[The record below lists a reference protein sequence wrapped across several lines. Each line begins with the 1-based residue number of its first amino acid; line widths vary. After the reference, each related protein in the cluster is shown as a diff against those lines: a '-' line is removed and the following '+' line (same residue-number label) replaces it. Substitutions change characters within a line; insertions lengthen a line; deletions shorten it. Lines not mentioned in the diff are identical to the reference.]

1 MAPLDGPD
9 FKHTLNLPKT
19 DFPMKANLPQ
29 REPEMLALWEKEGL
43 YGKIQEARGVRKSFT
58 LHDGPPYANGH
69 IHMGHALNKV
79 LKDIV
84 VKSKWLAGYHSHYV
98 PGWDCHGLPIEH
110 KVDEEL
116 KFRRKALPALTVRQA
131 CRRYAAKYIDIQ
143 RGEFVRLGVFGDWEH
158 PYITMD
164 YGYEARIAREFGR
177 FVETGAVYRRKKP
190 VHWCPSCVTALAEA
204 EVEYADVASPSIF
217 VRFAFTE
224 NLGARVPELAGKK
237 VSAVIWTTTPWTIPA
252 NMAVALHPDFEYTA
266 VRHGDELLVLASDRA
281 EKALEEMDL
290 GRMEIY
296 ARFPGRALEG
306 AKTRHPLY
314 DRPSP
319 VVLATYVTLDAG
331 TGCVHTAPG
340 HGQEDY
346 ETGVK
351 YGLPVFS
358 PVDDE
363 GRFTDEAPPFSGKR
377 VRNANPEVVEALRAS
392 GALLADGQVRHSYP
406 HCWRCKKPVLFRA
419 TEQWF
424 IAMDKGDLRGK
435 ALAAIMNDV
444 TWVPPWG
451 RDRIHGMIESR
462 PDWCI
467 SRQRVWGSPITVFHC
482 EGCGE
487 ILMSRELCDHVAG
500 IFERE
505 GADAWYAR
513 EAAELLPP
521 GTKCVKCGGTAFRKD
536 GNILDVWFD
545 SGVSHAAV
553 LEDPGNHLPWPADMY
568 LEGSDQHRGWFHS
581 SLLAAVGTRGKPPYR
596 EVLTHGH
603 VVDAQGNKMSK
614 SLGNVISPLD
624 LMKNHGADVVRLWVA
639 GADYTDDIRVSD
651 EILARTA
658 DSYRKI
664 RNTLRYLL
672 GNLYD
677 FDPARD
683 AVDLKDMEELDR
695 WALERMAQ
703 VVSRVRG
710 AYREYAFHLVARE
723 LHEFCAVDLSSFYLD
738 VLKDRLYASAAA
750 GSGRRSA
757 QTALFRIADG
767 IVRLMAPVL
776 SFTSEEAWRHLPG
789 KRPESVFLAEFPDE
803 TTPGDLALT
812 NRYQRLLTVREVV
825 TRALEAVRQ
834 AKMIGT
840 SLEAKVGVFVRN
852 PEDAGLLASF
862 GPGLADLFI
871 VSQVRVE
878 PIKGDVG
885 DTNAFT
891 VFDTGPGIG
900 VVVEKAEGSKC
911 PRCWKYDTKA
921 AADTPCPRCRAALGG
936 K

>member
-1 MAPLDGPD
+1 MAADEPINYKD
-9 FKHTLNLPKT
+9 TLNLPRT

-29 REPEMLALWEKEGL
+29 REPEMLARWEKESL
-43 YGKIQEARGVRKSFT
+43 YGRIQEARRGKPSFT

-84 VKSKWLAGYHSHYV
+84 VKSKWLSGFHSHYV

-116 KFRRKALPALTVRQA
+116 SFRRKGLPALTVRQA
-131 CRRYAAKYIDIQ
+131 CRKYAARFIDIQ
-143 RGEFVRLGVFGDWEH
+143 RNEFKRLGVFGDWEH
-158 PYITMD
+158 PYVTMEF
-164 YGYEARIAREFGR
+164 GYEARIAREFGR
-177 FVETGAVYRRKKP
+177 FVGAGAVYRRNKP
-190 VHWCPSCVTALAEA
+190 VHWCPTCVTALAEA
-204 EVEYADVASPSIF
+204 EVEYADVASPPLF
-217 VRFAFTE
+217 VKFAFTE
-224 NLGARVPELAGKK
+224 DLGPRVHELAGRK

-252 NMAVALHPDFEYTA
+252 NMAVALHPDFQYVA
-266 VRHGDELLVLASDRA
+266 VRHGSELLVLAADLA
-281 EKALEEMDL
+281 EKAYAEMGL
-290 GRMEIY
+290 GKMEVI
-296 ARFPGRALEG
+296 ARFPGKALEG
-306 AKTRHPLY
+306 ARTRHPLY

-319 VVLATYVTLDAG
+319 IVLASYVTLDAG

-363 GRFTDEAPPFSGKR
+363 GRFTGEAPPFSGKK
-377 VRNANPEVVEALRAS
+377 VRDANPEVVEALRAS

-406 HCWRCKKPVLFRA
+406 HCWRCKKPILFRA

-424 IAMDKGDLRGK
+424 IAMENDGLRRK
-435 ALAAIMNDV
+435 SLEAILAV
-444 TWVPPWG
+444 KWVPPWG
-451 RDRIHGMIESR
+451 RDRIYGMIESR

-467 SRQRVWGSPITVFHC
+467 SRQRVWGSPITVFYC

-487 ILMSRELCDHVAG
+487 PLMSRELCDHVAE
-500 IFERE
+500 IFAKE

-521 GTKCVKCGGTAFRKD
+521 GTKCGKCGKTAFRKD

-553 LEDPGNHLPWPADMY
+553 LEDPKNHLPWPADMY

-639 GADYTDDIRVSD
+639 GADYTDDIRVSP

-683 AVDLKDMEELDR
+683 RVEPGEMEELDR
-695 WALERMAQ
+695 WALVRFSQ
-703 VVSRVRG
+703 VVRRVRDG
-710 AYREYAFHLVARE
+710 YREYYFHLVARE
-723 LHEFCAVDLSSFYLD
+723 IHEFCAVDLSSFYLD

-750 GSGRRSA
+750 GCERRSA
-757 QTALFRIADG
+757 QTALFSIADG

-776 SFTSEEAWRHLPG
+776 SFTAEEAWRHLPG
-789 KRPESVFLAEFPDE
+789 EKPASVFLTEFPSAPEED
-803 TTPGDLALT
+803 GAALLD
-812 NRYQRLLTVREVV
+812 RYGRLMTIREVV
-825 TRALEAVRQ
+825 TCALEAVRK
-834 AKMIGT
+834 AKIIGT
-840 SLEAKVGVFVRN
+840 SLEAKV
-852 PEDAGLLASF
+852 LLSVGKPADHDLLDSF
-862 GPGLADLFI
+862 GSNLADILI
-871 VSQVRVE
+871 VSGARVE
-878 PIKGDVG
+878 DRQGPPA
-885 DTNAFT
+885 DTGVFT
-891 VFDTGPGIG
+891 VFDTSTEVG
-900 VVVEKAEGSKC
+900 VLVERADGVKC

-921 AADTPCPRCRAALGG
+921 AADTPCPRCRAAMGG
-936 K
+936 R